1 MKQTKMSSKS
11 DTKYEASL
19 EDGDIVF
26 EDYYKKETRKLQ
38 FNPTITKE
46 NVIISGT
53 TFLIGLYYMNP
64 LIMNLALLAAIV
76 SAVSNGL
83 YVEFESHEKKQENE
97 DMKIENLKEK
107 YANGE
112 LSDDEFEDKLEK
124 AILNE

>member
-1 MKQTKMSSKS
+1 MTQTKMSSKS
-11 DTKYEASL
+11 DTKNEAFL
-19 EDGDIVF
+19 EDGDIVV

-83 YVEFESHEKKQENE
+83 HVEFESHEKKQENE

>member
-1 MKQTKMSSKS
+1 MSSKS